1 MVPLAVKSWL
11 LRMRG
16 KLLIALLMF
25 LLPALVVAIVRE
37 LFFLQVLTFVFIFA
51 IYAQSWNLMAHSGQ
65 FSLGH
70 ATFWGLG
77 AYASVLISTRLG
89 LAPAVAMLLGPLLP
103 ALVGLGIGRL
113 CIRLREWYL
122 GMVTFGCTAI
132 VQVLVVEQ
140 FGWLTNRWDGLEAPR
155 LLPEG
160 LSIEH
165 VAVLNYLISLTL
177 MVATYVAVAS
187 LMKSKTGLAFSTIH
201 DNELVAT
208 MCGVNV
214 KQYRLLAM
222 GLGGY
227 IAGLAG
233 AVNGHTLTR
242 HISPGIFGIE
252 ESFWPLLYSIA
263 GGLRTPEG
271 PILGTF
277 IVRLFWEWTLRRLG
291 GFESLIIIGLMLAA
305 IVMVFPRGVYPIV
318 ARAAAAL
325 GPRVARTGGET
336 AER

>member
-1 MVPLAVKSWL
+1 MGQRAPRAWL
-11 LRMRG
+11 RRMRG
-16 KLLIALLMF
+16 HLAVALGMF
-25 LLPALVVAIVRE
+25 LLPALLPTVVRE
-37 LFFLQVLTFVFIFA
+37 LFFLQILTFVFIFA

-77 AYASVLISTRLG
+77 AYASVLLATRLG
-89 LAPAVAMLLGPLLP
+89 LAPAAAMFMGPLLS

-122 GMVTFGCTAI
+122 GMVTFGFTTI

-155 LLPEG
+155 LLPAG
-160 LSIEH
+160 LSIER
-165 VAVLNYLISLTL
+165 VAVLNYLISLAL
-177 MVATYVAVAS
+177 MVATYMVVAS

-208 MCGVNV
+208 VCGVDV
-214 KQYRLLAM
+214 RRYRLLAM
-222 GLGGY
+222 ALSGY

-233 AVNGHTLTR
+233 ALNAHTLTR
-242 HISPGIFGIE
+242 HVSPGTFGIE
-252 ESFWPLLYSIA
+252 DSIWPLLYSIA

-277 IVRLFWEWTLRRLG
+277 IVRLFWEWMLRRLG
-291 GFESLIIIGLMLAA
+291 GFESLIIIGAMLA
-305 IVMVFPRGVYPIV
+305 VVVTFFPRGVYPMV

-325 GPRVARTGGET
+325 RLRVAP